1 MQCQANRIDMQ
12 MSPFEFITVFVSLIV
27 GFALSHI
34 LRAVSDLY
42 EIRERVKPYWPNSL
56 WVGTVTMWSIFT
68 WWGLWSLS
76 IDRIEWTYAQY
87 WILVV
92 NIASIYAFTTLV
104 LPKATDE
111 GMIDLEVH
119 YFSVHK
125 AFFSIVAFSLFSSS
139 IVNYSI
145 FGEPLIGPMT
155 IMPSIVGCA
164 AIGAAMTDSQGYHK
178 GVGVFMFLMFL
189 AFQITD
195 NTVISYTL

>member
-1 MQCQANRIDMQ
+1 MQCQANPIDMQ

-27 GFALSHI
+27 GFSLSHI

-42 EIRERVKPYWPNSL
+42 EIRDRVKTYWPNSL

-68 WWGLWSLS
+68 WWGLWALS
-76 IDRIEWTYAQY
+76 IDRIDWTYAQY

-111 GMIDLEVH
+111 GMIDLEGH
-119 YFSVHK
+119 YFSVRR
-125 AFFSIVAFSLFSSS
+125 AFFSIVAFSLFSSAV
-139 IVNYSI
+139 VNHTI

-164 AIGAAMTDSQGYHK
+164 AIGAALTDSQNYHK
-178 GVGVFMFLMFL
+178 GVGIFMFLMFI
-189 AFQITD
+189 AFQLTD
-195 NTVISYTL
+195 NTVISYTV

>member
-1 MQCQANRIDMQ
+1 MQ

-42 EIRERVKPYWPNSL
+42 EIRERVKPYWLNSL
-56 WVGTVTMWSIFT
+56 WVVTVIMWSIFT
-68 WWGLWSLS
+68 WWGLWMLS
-76 IDRIEWTYAQY
+76 IDRIDWTYAQY
-87 WILVV
+87 WFLVMNV
-92 NIASIYAFTTLV
+92 SSIYFFTTLV
-104 LPKATDE
+104 LPKATDD
-111 GMIDLEVH
+111 GTIDLEKH

-125 AFFSIVAFSLFSSS
+125 AFFSIVAFSLFSSAV
-139 IVNYSI
+139 VNHSL

-164 AIGAAMTDSQGYHK
+164 AIGAALTESQAYHK
-178 GVGVFMFLMFL
+178 GVGVFMFLMFI
-189 AFQITD
+189 AFQLTD

>member
-1 MQCQANRIDMQ
+1 MQ

-42 EIRERVKPYWPNSL
+42 EIRERVKPYWLNSL
-56 WVGTVTMWSIFT
+56 WVVTVIMWSIFT
-68 WWGLWSLS
+68 WWGLWMLS

-87 WILVV
+87 WFLVMNV
-92 NIASIYAFTTLV
+92 SSIYFFTTLV

-111 GMIDLEVH
+111 GTIDLEEH
-119 YFSVHK
+119 YYSVHK
-125 AFFSIVAFSLFSSS
+125 AFFSIVAFSLFSSAV
-139 IVNYSI
+139 VNYSL

-164 AIGAAMTDSQGYHK
+164 AIGAAFTESKSYHK
-178 GVGVFMFLMFL
+178 GVGVFMFLMFI
-189 AFQITD
+189 AFQLTD
-195 NTVISYTL
+195 NTVISYSV